1 MLNIDVF
8 AYASNIFRFFGREN
22 FGDLVR
28 LCHYLQARH
37 VDRAEEQTNLVSN
50 LVFAARSNPA
60 HKGLGGS
67 LLIYGG
73 RRRCFRCASLGQE
86 YEIF

>member
-8 AYASNIFRFFGREN
+8 AYASTIFRFFGRKN
-22 FGDLVR
+22 FGDMVR

-37 VDRAEEQTNLVSN
+37 VDRAEEQINFVSK
-50 LVFAARSNPA
+50 LEFAARSNLA
-60 HKGLGGS
+60 HKGLVGS

-73 RRRCFRCASLGQE
+73 
-86 YEIF
+86 